1 MDTGLPQSDPRYAVT
16 GSNYSLNGKQK
27 ALLALAEELGPRF
40 AERAE
45 RHDREASFPFENYA
59 ELRDAGLLGLCVP
72 EQFGGKGA
80 DLKTYALVSA
90 TLGKYCGATALTFN
104 MHACS
109 TCGRGCSPT
118 TST

>member
-45 RHDREASFPFENYA
+45 RHDRDGWFHSGDLARVDEEGYFWIVGRSK
-59 ELRDAGLLGLCVP
+59 DVIIS
-72 EQFGGKGA
+72 GA
-80 DLKTYALVSA
+80 K
-90 TLGKYCGATALTFN
+90 
-104 MHACS
+104 
-109 TCGRGCSPT
+109 
-118 TST
+118 TSTPPSSRT